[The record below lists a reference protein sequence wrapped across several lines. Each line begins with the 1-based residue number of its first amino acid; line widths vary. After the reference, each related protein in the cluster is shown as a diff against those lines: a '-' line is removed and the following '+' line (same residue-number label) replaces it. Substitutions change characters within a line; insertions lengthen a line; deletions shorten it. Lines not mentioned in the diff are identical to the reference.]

1 MNAIQHTKKLL
12 LLLIVTALSGCQ
24 QDDQFDIPAE
34 IGTEENKQLN
44 ALLADIENGNK
55 TMISITQLKD
65 YFVYRRVHTFTSD
78 VVVKGYV
85 VSSDSTG
92 NFYKELYLQDAP
104 ENPTAAIHLM
114 IDQSKS
120 FNRFNLGREV
130 YITLK
135 DLYLGESRRGNGII
149 SLGGVANTE
158 NNVVEALRPLD
169 IATHLFRSKTTAEIT
184 PLTMKFSAIDKSH
197 VGLFVAVENVRVT
210 PSEQGKPFVD
220 PKDYYDTQRTLE
232 ACEGT
237 TITTFLLETS
247 AFALYKDVPLP
258 TGAGTI
264 KGIVSKTYNGRD
276 FVLTLNTAA
285 DATLLGARCED

>member
-1 MNAIQHTKKLL
+1 MNAIQHTKIVL
-12 LLLIVTALSGCQ
+12 LLLIATALLGCQ

-44 ALLADIENGNK
+44 ALLADIEKGNK
-55 TMISITQLKD
+55 TMISIAQLKD
-65 YFVYRRVHTFTSD
+65 YFVYRRVHTFSSD

-104 ENPTAAIHLM
+104 ENPTAAFHLM

-130 YITLK
+130 YISLK
-135 DLYLGESRRGNGII
+135 NLHLGESRRGNGII

-184 PLTMKFSAIDKSH
+184 PLTVKFSAIDKSH
-197 VGLFVAVENVRVT
+197 VGMFIAVENVRVT

-237 TITTFLLETS
+237 AITTFLLETS

-258 TGAGTI
+258 TGTGTI
-264 KGIVSKTYNGRD
+264 QGIVSKTYNGRN
-276 FVLTLNTAA
+276 FVLTLNNAA
-285 DATLLGARCED
+285 DATLLGAWCGN

>member
-232 ACEGT
+232 ACEST
-237 TITTFLLETS
+237 AITTFLLETS
-247 AFALYKDVPLP
+247 AFATFKDLPLP
-258 TGAGTI
+258 SGTGSI
-264 KGIVSKTYNGRD
+264 KGIVTKTYNGSD
-276 FVLTLNTAA
+276 LVLTLN
-285 DATLLGARCED
+285 DARDAWRSGGGCDD